1 MKEIL
6 ENLFEYN
13 KLDYNQAK
21 RVLIEI
27 ASNKYSNTEIASFIT
42 AFKMR
47 NPSIEEMEGFRD
59 ALLELCVKIDFNE
72 FNTIDLCGTGGDGK
86 DTFKTGCPSDSVPCT
101 VGSPAAVC
109 SSSGTAKS
117 WASISTE
124 CICT

>member
-72 FNTIDLCGTGGDGK
+72 KSKMMRKKKALLKSIREEY
-86 DTFKTGCPSDSVPCT
+86 FKI
-101 VGSPAAVC
+101 
-109 SSSGTAKS
+109 KKKNN
-117 WASISTE
+117 
-124 CICT
+124 

>member
-6 ENLFEYN
+6 EHLFEYN

-21 RVLIEI
+21 RVLIDI
-27 ASNKYSNTEIASFIT
+27 ATNKYSNSEIASFIT

-59 ALLELCVKIDFNE
+59 ALLELCVGIDFND

-86 DTFKTGCPSDSVPCT
+86 DTFN
-101 VGSPAAVC
+101 
-109 SSSGTAKS
+109 
-117 WASISTE
+117 IST
-124 CICT
+124 ISSFIVAGSGFKAVSYTHLTLPTISDV

>member
-72 FNTIDLCGTGGDGK
+72 
-86 DTFKTGCPSDSVPCT
+86 
-101 VGSPAAVC
+101 
-109 SSSGTAKS
+109 TAYDIHNKI
-117 WASISTE
+117 ISKQYQE
-124 CICT
+124 IN